1 MQSVTLP
8 GRRRA
13 APVVTLLVLSPIIVE
28 FLFGSTRI
36 STLYLLIPQI
46 GVYGCGALLIRA
58 LVRYRGRSWFAIL
71 LLGLAFSIALECV
84 ILQTSF
90 ISLPFALYGRA
101 LSVNWVY
108 LLFQLGYESIWAV
121 VLPIQLTELLFPS
134 RRDDT
139 WLGRWGL
146 AITAMVFLLAS
157 IATWYL
163 FRLAIPKFVHGPA
176 SPPPLFAIVIA
187 LAVIALLVVAA
198 LGPWSSSHPRH
209 QAARPAPWPW
219 LVGLVAFVLALLWFM
234 LAVFSAGVAPSLP
247 AVIPIVIGLAW
258 AAVAFLVVRHWSA
271 SSAWQDTHR
280 LALVCGALV
289 ASMLVGFVA
298 SGIVLPID
306 LIGKLV
312 LNVIAVLW
320 LASLAWRLH
329 RRKTIKDTLVKI
341 IEH

>member
-8 GRRRA
+8 ARRRVV
-13 APVVTLLVLSPIIVE
+13 PVVTLLVLSPIIVE
-28 FLFGSTRI
+28 FLFGSTHI
-36 STLYLLIPQI
+36 SMLYLLIPQI

-58 LVRYRGRSWFAIL
+58 LVRYRDRSWFAIL
-71 LLGLAFSIALECV
+71 LLGLAFAITLECV

-90 ISLPFALYGRA
+90 APLPFALYGRA
-101 LSVNWVY
+101 LGVNWVY
-108 LLFQLGYESIWAV
+108 LLFQLGYESIWAI

-134 RRDDT
+134 RRDDP

-146 AITAMVFLLAS
+146 AITAIVFLLAS

-163 FRLAIPKFVHGPA
+163 FRLAIPKFLHGTA
-176 SPPPLFAIVIA
+176 YQTPLLAIGIA

-198 LGPWSSSHPRH
+198 LGPWSSSRPRR
-209 QAARPAPWPW
+209 QAARPVPWPW
-219 LVGLVAFVLALLWFM
+219 LVGLVAFVLALLWFV
-234 LAVFSAGVAPSLP
+234 LAILSAGVAPSLP

-280 LALVCGALV
+280 LALVFGALV

-298 SGIVLPID
+298 SGTVLPTD

-312 LNVIAVLW
+312 LNVIAVLG
-320 LASLAWRLH
+320 LSSLAWRLH
-329 RRKTIKDTLVKI
+329 RRRQLRMSEI
-341 IEH
+341 HS